1 MSRNVPVDRPSA
13 AHDRPG
19 RPGRIVR
26 GISELLEPGNRARLL
41 KWGGAGLAM
50 MAINTML
57 LFLFVDAGGLSVPV
71 ATFLGA
77 EACTLLRFV
86 INHYWVFGQRNPTF
100 SSCVRF
106 HLANA
111 GAFAVWWVT
120 ANLLTLFGV
129 HYLVAGIAAVGCSIL
144 ISLTTNF
151 LWIWRTRRGTR

>member
-1 MSRNVPVDRPSA
+1 LSENVPVDRPA
-13 AHDRPG
+13 ASLARPG
-19 RPGRIVR
+19 RPGRILQGV
-26 GISELLEPGNRARLL
+26 SELLEPGNRTRLL
-41 KWGGAGLAM
+41 KWGGAGFAM
-50 MAINTML
+50 MGINTML
-57 LFLFVDAGGLSVPV
+57 LFLFVDRIGMSVPV

-86 INHYWVFGQRNPTF
+86 INHYWVFRQRNPTF
-100 SSCVRF
+100 KSCVHF

-120 ANLLTLFGV
+120 ANLLTMFGL

-151 LWIWRTRRGTR
+151 LWIWRQRRGSH